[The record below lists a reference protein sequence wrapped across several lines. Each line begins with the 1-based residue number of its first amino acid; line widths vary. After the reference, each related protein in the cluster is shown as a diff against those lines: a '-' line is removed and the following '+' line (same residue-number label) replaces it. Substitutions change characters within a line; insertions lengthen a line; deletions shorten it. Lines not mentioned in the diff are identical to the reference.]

1 MDANEFYVLTL
12 GPGEALV
19 YPRADLA
26 ESFGLFV
33 HSMVSTQVNAPA
45 RNVRHFLRPAENH
58 WTPHSLKGLGT
69 YGIPQVPNALEGD
82 FVFCARS
89 LQNGKVPKRTVF
101 WFPIA

>member
-1 MDANEFYVLTL
+1 MDRERAGDQIELPSRMAFKRNQNVSRLRGMDANELYVLTL

-58 WTPHSLKGLGT
+58 
-69 YGIPQVPNALEGD
+69 
-82 FVFCARS
+82 
-89 LQNGKVPKRTVF
+89 
-101 WFPIA
+101 